1 MLKQQSIPLTLIISL
16 VLSAPVFARGGPEMG
31 RGSEQLA
38 EFVAQ
43 YDLNQDGTVSAEE
56 IQTVNAAEF
65 QQADTN
71 ANGTLELP
79 ELQAD
84 MEIKRTE
91 HQAALFAKIDT
102 DGNGQLSVAEFQS
115 DHPGADTRMATTL
128 FGLAD
133 QDKNGALSPEEFA
146 ALRSPEGHV
155 WHHFARLD
163 SDGDGVISE
172 AEYTTA
178 QMVGRGPG
186 SGRGM
191 GGPGHGDF

>member
-1 MLKQQSIPLTLIISL
+1 MLKQPSIPLTLIISL
-16 VLSAPVFARGGPEMG
+16 ALSAPVFARGGPEMG

-38 EFVAQ
+38 EFVTK

-56 IQTVNAAEF
+56 IQTVHAAEF

-84 MEIKRTE
+84 MESKRAE
-91 HQAALFAKIDT
+91 HQATHFAQIDT
-102 DGNGQLSVAEFQS
+102 DGNGQLSLAEFQN
-115 DHPGADTRMATTL
+115 DDPRADTRTAATL

-133 QDKNGALSPEEFA
+133 QDKNGALSPAEFA
-146 ALRSPEGHV
+146 VLRSPEGHL

-178 QMVGRGPG
+178 KMAGRGGP
-186 SGRGM
+186 GM
-191 GGPGHGDF
+191 GGPGGPGGF